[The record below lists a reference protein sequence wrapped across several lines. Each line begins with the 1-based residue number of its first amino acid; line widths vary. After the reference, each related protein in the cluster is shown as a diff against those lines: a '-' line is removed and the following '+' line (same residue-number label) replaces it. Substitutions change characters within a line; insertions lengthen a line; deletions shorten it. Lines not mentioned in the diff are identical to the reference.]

1 MNKLLRTKTI
11 TILLL
16 LVILVSLT
24 ACGTQTTTA
33 SNTPA
38 QSQQSAVQSD
48 TPAQPKGS
56 EPAAEVEKS
65 VGGEIALVPPGMTSP
80 YYDALVKGARPVAEK
95 MGYKLTVLSPEK
107 ESDAAGQVKIVE
119 DLITKK
125 VKAIGLCSINDDS
138 IVSAVKKANEAGIPV
153 IFFNSSL
160 KELSAGEIYCYIGF
174 EEVPGAKNMAE
185 YVSNVKNG
193 QANVAIIEGLPSTYT
208 TARKG
213 GFSEKAAEYPG
224 FKIVDSQTG
233 EWEREK
239 AMNVATNMLQAHPE
253 IDVFFACSDEM
264 GLGASKACQAA
275 GRSDIVIVSVD
286 GNPNALEAIMKD
298 EMTATLGVNP
308 KLTGE
313 ITIQEMDNAIKGIP
327 AASKIIKIDT
337 VVIDKSNAE
346 QYMN

>member
-16 LVILVSLT
+16 LVFLVSLT
-24 ACGTQTTTA
+24 ACGSQPTS
-33 SNTPA
+33 SNAPA
-38 QSQQSAVQSD
+38 QSQQSAPQND
-48 TPAQPKGS
+48 TPAQPESKAPEA
-56 EPAAEVEKS
+56 EPEKTG
-65 VGGEIALVPPGMTSP
+65 GGEIALVPPGMTSP
-80 YYDALVKGARPVAEK
+80 YYDALVKGARPVAEEL
-95 MGYKLTVLSPEK
+95 GYKLTVLSPEK

-185 YVSNVKNG
+185 YVSKIKNG
-193 QANVAIIEGLPSTYT
+193 NANVGIIEGLPSTYT

-253 IDVFFACSDEM
+253 IDTFFACSDEM
-264 GLGASKACQAA
+264 GLGAAKACQAA
-275 GRSDIVIVSVD
+275 GKTDIVVVSVD
-286 GNPNALEAIMKD
+286 GNPNALEAIMKG

-327 AASKIIKIDT
+327 AQSKIIKIDT
-337 VVIDKSNAE
+337 VVIDKNNAE